1 MIVSDQ
7 IQIGDVAPR
16 VRYTADGT
24 ISQYSYPFAVF
35 SEQDL
40 EVFVGGIMQ
49 TLNAD
54 YTVAGAGERA
64 GGIVTFIAPPPASAA
79 VTLVRRLSIQRTS
92 DFATSGDFK
101 AGIINGEL
109 DFLTAGLQQVNDD
122 LVRSLRLSRTDTPA
136 ALTLPDAAARAGRAI
151 VFDANGN
158 AGISSFIDTAT
169 GLSVSTALPL
179 ADSGSGTAGSSEQVS
194 AADHAH
200 PLPELTAFGIASEAE
215 ALAGTDDTKAM
226 TPLRV
231 GQACTAL
238 GVPLDQMARD
248 LAASALAY
256 VMASNDAAGLTG
268 NVGPF
273 LLADDFAGDSLGM
286 STGALYDDNGDYYH
300 NPPFVTFAQ
309 TDYAGAVGSF
319 TLTPDGSVMP
329 TTYNKGIYRTAV
341 VSGDFDLS
349 FTWTTVGSTSGTT
362 GLKVACLL
370 ASAIGS
376 FNSTM
381 GVDFGLS
388 AAEIPF
394 GIMHASDTFYLMGDS
409 SPEATVSVT
418 DGDAIR
424 INREGSTFKVYKDD
438 VLQRTMT
445 AVSSADVHIA
455 VGVNAP
461 GSYDRIDDFGFDL
474 GAPANMTL
482 APSVATL
489 DSANP
494 SDVMAYVVLEPQES
508 ITPGT
513 DLTMEV
519 SIDGGVTFAAGT
531 WTKVGNL
538 GAVGKELYR
547 IEADVSAQTGSSLSY
562 RLMSANNKHVRYHDC
577 VGLLAAY

>member
-1 MIVSDQ
+1 MSDQ

-24 ISQYSYPFAVF
+24 ISHYSYPFAIF
-35 SEQDL
+35 SERDL
-40 EVFVGGIMQ
+40 EVFVGGVMQ

-64 GGIVTFIAPPPASAA
+64 GGVVDFVSPPPANAA
-79 VTLVRRLSIQRTS
+79 VTLVRRLSIRRTS
-92 DFATSGDFK
+92 DFVTSGDFK

-109 DFLTAGLQQVNDD
+109 DFLSAGLQQVNDD
-122 LVRSLRLSRTDTPA
+122 LVRSLRLSKTDTQA
-136 ALTLPDAAARAGRAI
+136 ALTLPDTASRSGRAV
-151 VFDANGN
+151 VFDADGN
-158 AGISSFIDTAT
+158 AGISSFIDTVT

-179 ADSGSGTAGSSEQVS
+179 ADSGSGAAGSSGQVS

-200 PLPELTAFGIASEAE
+200 PLPELTDFGIASEAD
-215 ALAGTDDTKAM
+215 AVAGTDDTKAM
-226 TPLRV
+226 TPLRA
-231 GQACTAL
+231 GQAFAAL
-238 GVPLDQMARD
+238 GVPLDQTARD

-256 VMASNDAAGLTG
+256 VMASNDAAGITG

-273 LLADDFAGDSLGM
+273 LLADDFAIDSLGVA
-286 STGALYDDNGDYYH
+286 TGALYDANGDYYH
-300 NPPFVTFAQ
+300 NPPFVTFASA
-309 TDYAGAVGSF
+309 DYAGAVGSF

-329 TTYNKGIYRTAV
+329 TTYNLGIYRTAV

-376 FNSTM
+376 FNSTV

-388 AAEIPF
+388 GANIPF
-394 GIMHASDTFYLMGDS
+394 GIMHASNTFYLMGDNS
-409 SPEATVSVT
+409 SEATISVAG
-418 DGDAIR
+418 GDAFR
-424 INREGSTFKVYKDD
+424 INREGSTFKVYKND
-438 VLQRTMT
+438 VLLRTMT
-445 AVSSADVHIA
+445 AASSADVYIA

-461 GSYDRIDDFGFDL
+461 GSYDRIDNFGFDL

-482 APSVATL
+482 APSAVTL
-489 DSANP
+489 DTANP

-513 DLTMEV
+513 DLTMEI
-519 SIDGGVTFAAGT
+519 SIDGGVTFTMGT

-547 IEADVSAQTGSSLSY
+547 IETDVSSQAGASLSY
-562 RLMSANNKHVRYHDC
+562 RLKSANNKQVRCHDC
-577 VGLLAAY
+577 VGLIAMY